1 MERSSGVSIL
11 HEAFRHN
18 GSVVNDRETEQER
31 PNFMQLFWRV
41 ASGLSLVA
49 LTAISGTGLSIA
61 EPLLDIGHH
70 ARSAQPGEVVVIQV
84 WPSEPVISVQAV
96 AFGAAVRFFQ
106 DVTGG
111 VWSGIVGIDLE
122 TRPGDY
128 ALAVRAT
135 LANGDTVRATYRLSV
150 TPKEFPTRHL
160 SVNPNFVNPPADVLE
175 RIGREA
181 ARQREIFQAS
191 SPERQWEGGFLRPVS
206 GNSTSSFGRRSVY
219 NGEPRSPHSGTDF
232 RAGEGTP
239 VAAPNGGTVVLVGNL
254 YFSGN
259 VVIID
264 HGWGLYSYFAHL
276 SSTGVVEGETVK
288 RGQQVGTVGSTGRVT
303 GPHLHWTVRLNDA
316 RVDPL
321 SLMALLPMDQEQ

>member
-1 MERSSGVSIL
+1 MRL
-11 HEAFRHN
+11 
-18 GSVVNDRETEQER
+18 
-31 PNFMQLFWRV
+31 LWRV
-41 ASGLSLVA
+41 VSGLSLVA

-61 EPLLDIGHH
+61 EPLLDIEHQ

-84 WPSEPVISVQAV
+84 RPSEPVISVQAV

-111 VWSGIVGIDLE
+111 VWNGVVGIDLE
-122 TRPGDY
+122 TRPGDH

-160 SVNPNFVNPPADVLE
+160 SVNPSFVNPPADVLE
-175 RIGREA
+175 RITREA
-181 ARQREIFQAS
+181 VRQREIFQAS
-191 SPERQWEGGFLRPVS
+191 SPERQWDGGFLRPVS
-206 GNSTSSFGRRSVY
+206 GSSTSSFGRRSVY

-239 VAAPNGGTVVLVGNL
+239 IAAPNGGTVVLAGNL

-259 VVIID
+259 VVVID

-276 SSTGVVEGETVK
+276 SSIGVVEGETVK
-288 RGQQVGTVGSTGRVT
+288 RGEQVGTVGSTGRVT

-321 SLMALLPMDQEQ
+321 SLMALFPMDQEQ